1 MWGVSRIIFPGPV
14 WLRSGQRGERGI
26 LARPYDAILPFMSLL
41 HFLWWKLLGK
51 FCVVYHSFR
60 DDLFCDERSFLTWII
75 SANLQIESRDKI
87 LRRNE
92 SVTAQLLQLLD
103 DTSKQPST
111 SLSLVRVGCGEQ
123 DLKVKYVF
131 VTFVK
136 IFVGQVHVCPLI
148 SEGTEPTS

>member
-1 MWGVSRIIFPGPV
+1 M
-14 WLRSGQRGERGI
+14 
-26 LARPYDAILPFMSLL
+26 
-41 HFLWWKLLGK
+41 
-51 FCVVYHSFR
+51 
-60 DDLFCDERSFLTWII
+60 
-75 SANLQIESRDKI
+75 SRDKI

-131 VTFVK
+131 VTFDK